1 MQKKRALKNE
11 FRRHVKPKKQHE
23 ICRLAS
29 VVELAAT
36 SSDTTR
42 LLDVGAGHGHLAR
55 LMAMERGFRV
65 TAVDS
70 SQLAADR
77 ASAFDKH
84 VQEKSKVRWFHAH
97 KGYID
102 SC

>member
-1 MQKKRALKNE
+1 MSKNRLQKKRALKNE

-29 VVELAAT
+29 VVELASA
-36 SSDTTR
+36 SSRSTR

-70 SQLAADR
+70 SVLAADK
-77 ASAFDKH
+77 ATAFDQH
-84 VQEKSKVRWFHAH
+84 VQKKSKVGAV
-97 KGYID
+97 
-102 SC
+102 